1 MNEELG
7 IVPPVDPEN
16 PNYYLDKEEMR
27 NALREHRD
35 ACNKAEAEGKELPR
49 VSEYLGACFLRIA
62 NGLAMT
68 HKFRRY
74 SYVEDMVDNA
84 VFVCLKNI
92 RSCDPDKIS
101 DRTGKPISPLSYFT
115 QVCYY
120 EFLTKIK
127 SEKKY
132 SSLKWKLL
140 LQSDLDSYT
149 RNPDDA
155 DDFRLGLDDFIR
167 TLGPQPVFEEKK
179 KPTDPENNPFEGF
192 ES

>member
-1 MNEELG
+1 MVDLG

-16 PNYYLDKEEMR
+16 KNYYLDKEQMR

-35 ACNKAEAEGKELPR
+35 ACLKAEAAGEELPR

-62 NGLAMT
+62 RGLAMT

-74 SYVEDMVDNA
+74 SYIEDMIDNA
-84 VFVCLKNI
+84 VYMCLKNI

-101 DRTGKPISPLSYFT
+101 EKTQQLISPLSYFT
-115 QVCYY
+115 QVCYF

-127 SEKKY
+127 SEKKQ
-132 SSLKWKLL
+132 SEIKWRLL
-140 LQSDLDSYT
+140 LQSDVDSYT
-149 RNPDDA
+149 SNPDDA

-167 TLGPQPVFEEKK
+167 TLGPQPVFEDKK
-179 KPTDPENNPFEGF
+179 KEVKQEDNPFDGF
-192 ES
+192 EE